1 MTAPRRPAPP
11 LSPSGP
17 AAPERISIRL
27 NEIAAQDSLFS
38 AISLPAIGSDRLE
51 IALAARAKA
60 A

>member
-1 MTAPRRPAPP
+1 V
-11 LSPSGP
+11 
-17 AAPERISIRL
+17 PERISIRL